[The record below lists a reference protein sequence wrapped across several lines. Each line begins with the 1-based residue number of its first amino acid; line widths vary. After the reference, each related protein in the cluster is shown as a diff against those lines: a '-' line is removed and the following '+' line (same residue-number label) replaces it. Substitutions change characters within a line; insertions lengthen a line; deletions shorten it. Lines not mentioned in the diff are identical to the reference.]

1 MEEGEVTSPVTV
13 PRRLIEIKNEHGR
26 LYRKKAINEHAL
38 IPPLRFGIE
47 IVQMKCESTRNNKAV
62 EVREVRRDDSPPMDG
77 EKVLALNGRRNT
89 KSWTLEV
96 AAKAPPQIEFC

>member
-1 MEEGEVTSPVTV
+1 MEEDEVTSPVTV

-26 LYRKKAINEHAL
+26 LYRKKTINEHA
-38 IPPLRFGIE
+38 PTRPLRFGIV
-47 IVQMKCESTRNNKAV
+47 IVQMKCESTRNSKAV
-62 EVREVRRDDSPPMDG
+62 EVREVRRDDCPPTDG
-77 EKVLALNGRRNT
+77 EKVLVLNERRNT